1 MSDIGKKIRELREAQ
16 GLTQEELA
24 HMVGY
29 KSRVSINK
37 IELQRD
43 IPIKKVVPIANALGV
58 EVSELI
64 GWDDGTI
71 SKELKNVANMK
82 VLIDMIQ
89 KLDEEQLADAT
100 KYVSMLLQLRSK

>member
-16 GLTQEELA
+16 GLTQEELE

-43 IPIKKVVPIANALGV
+43 IPIKKVIPIANALGV

-100 KYVSMLLQLRSK
+100 KYVSMLLQLSSK

>member
-16 GLTQEELA
+16 GLTQEELE

-100 KYVSMLLQLRSK
+100 KYVSMLLQLSSK

>member
-100 KYVSMLLQLRSK
+100 KYVSMLLQLSSK